1 MIGRKIIWLR
11 GGSKGKWWWRK
22 EGMGKKNR
30 KREPATPA
38 AWLPKFVIALPAEFV
53 SFSKAKKKEP
63 KKSAFF

>member
-1 MIGRKIIWLR
+1 MEDVR
-11 GGSKGKWWWRK
+11 
-22 EGMGKKNR
+22 R